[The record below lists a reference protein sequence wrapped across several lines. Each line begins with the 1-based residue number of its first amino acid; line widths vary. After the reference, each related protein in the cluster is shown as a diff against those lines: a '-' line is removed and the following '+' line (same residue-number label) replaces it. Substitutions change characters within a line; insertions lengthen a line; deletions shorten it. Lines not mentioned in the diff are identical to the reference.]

1 MYTRLLRRHSF
12 YCPNYI
18 CVPINMEHLAIFL
31 INNVTV
37 VIHEVK
43 SERMFPLIRLLCK
56 ILRKNDRSQRNEDPC
71 TSIEIVF
78 T

>member
-1 MYTRLLRRHSF
+1 
-12 YCPNYI
+12 
-18 CVPINMEHLAIFL
+18 MEHIAIFL

-43 SERMFPLIRLLCK
+43 SEQMCPLIGLVLK
-56 ILRKNDRSQRNEDPC
+56 ILLKNDKSQRNEDPC